1 MGIVITPYT
10 EEHVEAVKAFNVRL
24 RAGGASLV
32 FPESH
37 IPSWLPR
44 LDGRTIYDEY
54 YLALDD
60 SVVRGAYILKYQPF
74 FVGGELMPLVQYRLP
89 LSEGYI
95 DKQFAPVG
103 VQMYL
108 DAVRKQPNLYTVGLG
123 GYDEPVAQLLIKAG
137 WQTSLVPFYF
147 RVLNPAAFLHNIVY
161 LRSSPLRRIAL
172 DAMAASGL
180 GYLAVHAYQA
190 LKTRHNARDR
200 SSVEF
205 SEEPAFGPWAD
216 DVWQAAHAHCSM
228 VALRDATI
236 LNILYPVDE
245 PRWLRLKVTAA
256 GRVVGWVVALCVAM
270 NDHNYFGNMR
280 VGSLV
285 DCLALPGS
293 ESKVTTAVMRCMK
306 KHGADIVVT
315 NLSHSAWWPA
325 LEAAGCYQGPSN
337 FIFAA
342 SKKVC
347 SLLNPFDECKQSV
360 HMTRG
365 DGAGAQN
372 LIAARK

>member
-180 GYLAVHAYQA
+180 GYLAVMH
-190 LKTRHNARDR
+190 TRLSRRATTRAIDRASNSAKSRHLVPGQMTCGRPPTPIARWWRCATRQSSTFSIR
-200 SSVEF
+200 S
-205 SEEPAFGPWAD
+205 
-216 DVWQAAHAHCSM
+216 
-228 VALRDATI
+228 
-236 LNILYPVDE
+236 
-245 PRWLRLKVTAA
+245 
-256 GRVVGWVVALCVAM
+256 
-270 NDHNYFGNMR
+270 
-280 VGSLV
+280 
-285 DCLALPGS
+285 
-293 ESKVTTAVMRCMK
+293 
-306 KHGADIVVT
+306 T
-315 NLSHSAWWPA
+315 NL
-325 LEAAGCYQGPSN
+325 AGCG
-337 FIFAA
+337 
-342 SKKVC
+342 SK
-347 SLLNPFDECKQSV
+347 
-360 HMTRG
+360 
-365 DGAGAQN
+365 
-372 LIAARK
+372 